1 MALSGEDIYLRGLL
15 YSPSSTLIPPP
26 TILALSYCHNM
37 NHVTVP
43 GHWPV
48 AHAVL
53 YVEALTRNPPPDKPQ
68 LGWNQEFPAP
78 WVSAQFAKYLGL
90 AQRTPKRGVL
100 DSLKDEKD
108 VMLWD
113 THIMGDRAKF
123 QVLRVFLDE
132 FAKRYNGEDT
142 SQLDAI
148 IRPKRPKNKTKETVD
163 ATILT
168 GAKIWLETF
177 NKLWTRSVN
186 AMNFDKFLTE
196 QELMPWQ
203 RCQLLNVPWEPWLK
217 VSEAF

>member
-123 QVLRVFLDE
+123 QVLRAFLDE
-132 FAKRYNGEDT
+132 FAKRYNVSCAVPFPYAAFPLFPFEPISFACSSTLTPHLLIVLTHT
-142 SQLDAI
+142 SFAL
-148 IRPKRPKNKTKETVD
+148 RY
-163 ATILT
+163 LY
-168 GAKIWLETF
+168 F
-177 NKLWTRSVN
+177 H
-186 AMNFDKFLTE
+186 
-196 QELMPWQ
+196 
-203 RCQLLNVPWEPWLK
+203 
-217 VSEAF
+217 